1 MSYTHQGF
9 AVNIEDHP
17 LAKTLPRA
25 TDSASIQL
33 GPQNFRAFAAR
44 EDAPATLEDFI
55 HHDTPQLS
63 LHITSFNNATLV
75 ALSWPH
81 TLMDVMGQQALL
93 RGWSLVLAGKESE
106 VPPVLGA
113 REDAMCAAVDA
124 AEKQEE
130 FKLGQKQ
137 LVGWNML
144 RFGLQFAW
152 DILWNQVVETRTIFL
167 PKEAMAKLRSQAQ
180 EELGSRDGGEEMP
193 FISEGD
199 VLTAW
204 TTRAVVSALP
214 QPRPVTV
221 VHALNARFRI
231 PSLVQTPGV
240 YLQNMVVSACTFL
253 SAEMA
258 TGPLGPI
265 ALENRRHVME
275 QSTESQVLAFLRKLQ
290 QGSNKGDSDP
300 ALVLCGDP
308 SALLMP
314 VTNWT
319 RAEFFKTADFSPAV
333 VPQAVSANTQ
343 QGRSNPAG
351 TMVYQHAQSM
361 RQGAA
366 TRNIIVVLGKD
377 HGANYWLTGI
387 LLPRAWAKLE
397 EEVKKLQ

>member
-1 MSYTHQGF
+1 M
-9 AVNIEDHP
+9 NIEDHP
-17 LAKTLPRA
+17 LAKNLPKA
-25 TDSASIQL
+25 TETASIQL
-33 GPQNFRAFAAR
+33 GPQHFRAFAAR
-44 EDAPATLEDFI
+44 EDAPATLEDFV
-55 HHDTPQLS
+55 HGDTPQLS

-93 RGWSLVLAGKESE
+93 RGWSLVLAGREEE
-106 VPPVLGA
+106 VPPVLGT
-113 REDAMCAAVDA
+113 REDAVCAAVNA

-130 FKLGQKQ
+130 FKLGEKQ
-137 LVGWNML
+137 LVGWGLL
-144 RFGLQFAW
+144 RFGLHFVW
-152 DILWNQVVETRTIFL
+152 DLLWNQVVETRTIFL

-180 EELGSRDGGEEMP
+180 EDLASASQDGGEELP
-193 FISEGD
+193 FVSEGD

-204 TTRAVVSALP
+204 TTRAVVSSLP

-221 VHALNARFRI
+221 LHALNARFRI
-231 PSLVQTPGV
+231 PALAQAPGV
-240 YLQNMVVSACTFL
+240 YLQNMVVAACTFL
-253 SAEMA
+253 SPEMA
-258 TGPLGPI
+258 MGPLGAI

-290 QGSNKGDSDP
+290 NGANKSENHDP

-308 SALLMP
+308 NAVLMP

-333 VPQAVSANTQ
+333 LSAVSGANTQ
-343 QGRSNPAG
+343 QPSRSNSPG

-366 TRNIIVVLGKD
+366 TRNVVVVLGRD
-377 HGANYWLTGI
+377 HGDNYWLTGI

-397 EEVKKLQ
+397 EEVMKL